1 MKTQRLLSIH
11 KASQILG
18 VSEATL
24 RIWTDE
30 GQVKAF
36 VTPGGHRRYSE
47 SELKQFINSRQKV
60 LGFRELAQK
69 VASTSSVYREISQQY
84 LKPGWYHH
92 LSDESREHLL
102 HLGQGLFN
110 LIVDFIKNPSRC
122 DEVIQAAR
130 LKGEEFGSTLAQ
142 LGLPLTDSVEV
153 FMYNRGYTLDFMTK
167 IMTDSIVQNKK
178 VFESLPSVTHIMDE
192 ALLCLVSAHQKAST
206 TSSGDKKQIRRSK

>member
-47 SELKQFINSRQKV
+47 SELKQFVNSRQKV
-60 LGFRELAQK
+60 LGFRELAQQ

-84 LKPGWYHH
+84 LKPSWYHY

-102 HLGQGLFN
+102 RQGQGMFN
-110 LIVDFIKNPSRC
+110 LIVDFIKNPSRF
-122 DEVIQAAR
+122 DEAVQAAR
-130 LKGEEFGSTLAQ
+130 LKGEEFGRALAL

-153 FMYNRGYTLDFMTK
+153 FMYNRSYTLDFMTK
-167 IMTDSIVQNKK
+167 TMTNSIVQNKK
-178 VFESLPSVTHIMDE
+178 VFESLPSVTNIMDE
-192 ALLCLVSAHQKAST
+192 ALLHLVAAHQKTST
-206 TSSGDKKQIRRSK
+206 ASSGSRNK